1 MMSRER
7 TVQLRFAHRRS
18 SSVAALVLAT
28 ILLILVGT
36 GCTGT
41 PRVVPL
47 AQQKPIDRSLVEIPA
62 GTVLLLEVDGLTTPT
77 SICFDNEEGEH
88 KGTIL
93 IAEGGLGGTPVR
105 ILAIKPDRTLL
116 QIYPQGQSIPL
127 PFLRRGFQM
136 YGPIGGM
143 CVVGGRIAISHRD
156 ANGMGVLTSFGYDG
170 SHKTIV
176 ADLPAQGDYSVTDVA
191 LNPVNGRLYFGVGAA
206 TNSGVVG
213 LDNWQIGW
221 VGDHPQFHD
230 TSYVALKLLG
240 YRFDTKNPRAGLFG
254 GADIAVTAP
263 FQAFNSSTQTR
274 IMPAL
279 NGKPSAAIYSISP
292 SGGDLRVEAHGVRLP
307 RGLVFNEYGGLF
319 FTNNG
324 MEMRGTRPVKD
335 DPDTLM
341 RLAPGTPWY
350 GWPDFSADLYPIGES
365 RFQPPMELVIK
376 TGYPELAALIDHRE
390 SKLDTP
396 DNFQKQLLYGT
407 FESQSGAAK
416 LDIIP
421 GVGAFKSMRGDAIVA
436 LAGDRAPFATSGQKL
451 IGSTGYKIERVDI
464 DVKRQRADFVRNTSG
479 KPASWSGRGTLALER
494 PCDVKFAPD
503 GSLYILDMGVMRVEN
518 GKEKVSAGT
527 GRLFKLVP
535 EETATTRPTT
545 QPTTKQS

>member
-1 MMSRER
+1 M
-7 TVQLRFAHRRS
+7 RFAHRRS
-18 SSVAALVLAT
+18 SHVAALFIAT
-28 ILLILVGT
+28 ILLIIVGT

-47 AQQKPIDRSLVEIPA
+47 QQQKPIDRSLVEIPA
-62 GTVLLLEVDGLTTPT
+62 GMALFLEVDGLTTPT
-77 SICFDNEEGEH
+77 SVCFDNEEGDH
-88 KGTIL
+88 KGTVL
-93 IAEGGLGGTPVR
+93 IAEGGVGGTAVR
-105 ILAIKPDRTLL
+105 ILGLKPDRTIS
-116 QIYPQGQSIPL
+116 QIYPRGQSIAL
-127 PFLRRGFQM
+127 PFLQRGFRM

-143 CVVGGRIAISHRD
+143 CVVGGRIIVSHRD
-156 ANGMGVLTSFGYDG
+156 ADGMGVVTSFGYDG
-170 SHKTIV
+170 SHKTVI
-176 ADLPAQGDYSVTDVA
+176 ADLPAQGNYSVTDVA

-213 LDNWQIGW
+213 LDNWQAGW
-221 VGDHPQFHD
+221 VRDHPLFHD
-230 TSYVALKLLG
+230 TTYVALKLLG

-274 IMPAL
+274 ILPAL

-350 GWPDFSADLYPIGES
+350 GWPDFSADLRPISES
-365 RFQPPMELVIK
+365 QFQPPMDLVIK
-376 TGYPELAALIDHRE
+376 TGYPELAALLDHKE
-390 SKLDTP
+390 SKLDPP
-396 DNFQKQLLYGT
+396 DIIQKQLLYCI

-416 LDIIP
+416 LDIVP
-421 GVGAFKSMRGDAIVA
+421 GVGPFKNMRGDWIVA
-436 LAGDRAPFATSGQKL
+436 LSGDRSPFATSGQKL
-451 IGSTGYKIERVDI
+451 IGPMGYKIERVDV
-464 DVKRQRADFVRNTSG
+464 DKKQRSEFIRNTSG
-479 KPASWSGRGTLALER
+479 KPASWTGRGGVALER
-494 PCDVKFAPD
+494 PCDVKFAAD
-503 GSLYILDMGVMRVEN
+503 GTLYILDMGEMRVEN
-518 GKEKVSAGT
+518 GKEKVKAGS

-535 EETATTRPTT
+535 EEAATTRPTT
-545 QPTTKQS
+545 QPTTR